1 MKLFV
6 IAAIYAATALSYAA
20 ELVTATVGATVRSN
34 DTLFP
39 TTQAFYKA
47 DATVPSGVTD
57 QGFFK
62 LNVASSYVKKTT
74 SSVGSNVFRIKVELL
89 GAADALV
96 SLSNGKTHVL
106 SSDFP
111 ITVDT
116 FQPSPTKSH
125 NLTITPASPLLA
137 GTTYKLRVSIERND
151 LVNSTNVWLSDV
163 ASMKKDVPLVVS
175 AGVTPAL
182 KLHSLSGNTLK
193 MRFLTTT
200 LIQRS
205 AQWKIEGST
214 TLATGSFAV
223 VNEAVILPLST
234 DPATFEVTLTINKA
248 THPKR
253 FFRLQTP

>member
-1 MKLFV
+1 MKFFFIFLIFV
-6 IAAIYAATALSYAA
+6 ATNLSYAV
-20 ELVTATVGATVRSN
+20 ELVTATIGATVRSN
-34 DTLFP
+34 DTIFP
-39 TTQAFYKA
+39 ATRAFYKA
-47 DATVPSGVTD
+47 DATVPSGLTD

-62 LNVASSYVKKTT
+62 LSIASSYVKKTT
-74 SSVGSNVFRIKVELL
+74 SSVGSNIFRIKVELL
-89 GAADALV
+89 GASDALV
-96 SLSNGKTHVL
+96 PLSNGKTHVL
-106 SSDFP
+106 SSDYP

-116 FQPSPTKSH
+116 FQPTPTKSH

-151 LVNSTNVWLSDV
+151 LVDSTNVWVSD
-163 ASMKKDVPLVVS
+163 AAMKKDVPLT
-175 AGVTPAL
+175 VTTVDTPSL
-182 KLHSLSGNTLK
+182 RIHSLSGNTLK

-200 LIQRS
+200 QIQRS

-214 TLATGSFAV
+214 TLTTGSFAV

>member
-1 MKLFV
+1 MKFIV
-6 IAAIYAATALSYAA
+6 IASIFAVSALSYAA

-39 TTQAFYKA
+39 ATRAFYKA
-47 DATVPSGVTD
+47 DATVPSGLTD

-62 LNVASSYVKKTT
+62 INIASSYVKKTT
-74 SSVGSNVFRIKVELL
+74 SSVGSNIFRIKVELL

-96 SLSNGKTHVL
+96 PLSNGKTHVL
-106 SSDFP
+106 SSEFP

-116 FQPSPTKSH
+116 FQPNPTKSH

-151 LVNSTNVWLSDV
+151 LVDSTNVWLSDV
-163 ASMKKDVPLVVS
+163 ASMKKDVPLT
-175 AGVTPAL
+175 VTTVATPSL
-182 KLHSLSGNTLK
+182 RIHSLSGNTLK

-200 LIQRS
+200 QIQRS
-205 AQWKIEGST
+205 VQWKIEGST
-214 TLATGSFAV
+214 TLATGSFSV
-223 VNEAVILPLST
+223 VNEAVVLPLST

-253 FFRLQTP
+253 FFRLQTQ